1 MAEQFHD
8 QGFEVLNIDG
18 FGMKDDIEM
27 TRIPL
32 KAILEGALQICD
44 PKADSLFI
52 SCTAIRA
59 AAVAEE
65 LEALLGKPVV
75 TSNQALA
82 WHSLQLLANSNP
94 ILGLGS
100 LFRLQLGGSPVS
112 VSYTHLTLPTKA

>member
-1 MAEQFHD
+1 
-8 QGFEVLNIDG
+8 
-18 FGMKDDIEM
+18 M

-65 LEALLGKPVV
+65 LEVLVGKPVV

-82 WHSLQLLANSNP
+82 WHSLQLLENANAVS
-94 ILGLGS
+94 GFGS
-100 LFRLQLGGSPVS
+100 LFELQLGGSPVS
-112 VSYTHLTLPTKA
+112 RIGKTVT